1 MSSFQAADFGQ
12 FMVEGPVTRE
22 VFDRLKEARLVYR
35 ELADEAA
42 EEGEGHAS
50 LFGRIDPD
58 EDWVE
63 IASFQF
69 REDEEEEDE
78 EEEDEDDE
86 DEDDEDEDEDLDEDD
101 DEDE

>member
-12 FMVEGPVTRE
+12 FMVEGPETRE

-69 REDEEEEDE
+69 REDDEDEDNDEDDDE
-78 EEEDEDDE
+78 EEEDEDL
-86 DEDDEDEDEDLDEDD
+86 DDDD

>member
-12 FMVEGPVTRE
+12 FMVEGPDTRE

-35 ELADEAA
+35 ELADEVA
-42 EEGEGHAS
+42 EEGEGRAS

-58 EDWVE
+58 EDWIE

-69 REDEEEEDE
+69 REDDDDDEDNDEEDDEDDEEDE
-78 EEEDEDDE
+78 EDE
-86 DEDDEDEDEDLDEDD
+86 
-101 DEDE
+101 